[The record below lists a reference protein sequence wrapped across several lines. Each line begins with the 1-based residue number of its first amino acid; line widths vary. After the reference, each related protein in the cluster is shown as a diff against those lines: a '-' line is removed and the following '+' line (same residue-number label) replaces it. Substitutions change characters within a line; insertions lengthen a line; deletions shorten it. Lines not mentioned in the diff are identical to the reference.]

1 MFKSLMKGLLFDFDR
16 LSYVV
21 TQTYDETVSNFDDD
35 ELFNFTLQSQNR
47 YNEICEFLNS
57 SFGSDYYTKELM
69 KELNALLQNADMNSM
84 GIESLH
90 SFSGKETAIRWNLFT
105 ATFDYVRQFLED
117 DGVDSA
123 FFQKLYKTT
132 LKKYNLNPLVML

>member
-16 LSYVV
+16 LSYVIS
-21 TQTYDETVSNFDDD
+21 QTYDETTSIYDNK

-47 YNEICEFLNS
+47 YDEICNFLNS
-57 SFGSDYYTKELM
+57 TFGSDYYTKELIS
-69 KELNALLQNADMNSM
+69 ELNALLQNADMHSM
-84 GIESLH
+84 GIESLQ
-90 SFSGKETAIRWNLFT
+90 SFTGKETAIRWNLFT

>member
-1 MFKSLMKGLLFDFDR
+1 MIIKN
-16 LSYVV
+16 Y
-21 TQTYDETVSNFDDD
+21 
-35 ELFNFTLQSQNR
+35 
-47 YNEICEFLNS
+47 LNS
-57 SFGSDYYTKELM
+57 TFGSDYYTKELIS
-69 KELNALLQNADMNSM
+69 ELNALLQNADMHSM
-84 GIESLH
+84 GIESLQ
-90 SFSGKETAIRWNLFT
+90 SFTGKETAIRWNLFT